1 MKLKIKKNPGGEFE
15 NITIDGVT
23 DEGIVLADVAET
35 FKEELP
41 YPALIA
47 RVNGLDTELTETVK
61 EGDKVEL
68 LDMREHC
75 ANLVYQRGLSMIFLK
90 AFEEVFEE
98 MGESS
103 ATAGITN
110 TLNNGFFISIRLREK
125 EETESDA
132 DFYDVPEDVVKKI
145 ETRMHRL
152 VEADLPFNKEIVSKE
167 EGVQIWEE
175 SGRMEKARL
184 LKAFPEEEYKAVFY
198 SLNGYRN
205 YFFGP
210 MVPSTGYIKLLS

>member
-103 ATAGITN
+103 ATAEITN
-110 TLNNGFFISIRLREK
+110 TLNNGFFISIRLKEK

-152 VEADLPFNKEIVSKE
+152 VEADLPFNKEIVSKGRGCANLGRKRTNGE
-167 EGVQIWEE
+167 SQTSESISGGGIQSGILQFEWVQKLFLR
-175 SGRMEKARL
+175 SYG
-184 LKAFPEEEYKAVFY
+184 
-198 SLNGYRN
+198 SLNGVHKA
-205 YFFGP
+205 F
-210 MVPSTGYIKLLS
+210 